1 MLNIRPGWPLSA
13 SAATPGTLLVETQS
27 PPTGHLRASH
37 REAHSVQRSSGARW
51 EPRSQSPD
59 PRRPV
64 RELDLRRK
72 ALVPYRALSRG
83 PSSRLNISASTP
95 RSARVRTRATPP
107 LTARKPLTPLG
118 ESPSPR
124 RTNPPHTHA
133 AKALTL
139 GGAKPRRRLVW
150 TARSVWPPARPHPW
164 PHTGIDQGADFAE
177 VVLRG
182 GLDLSGAREH
192 QRQLPA
198 QSCGARLPRRADGP
212 ARSGLVGLREL
223 PADAHRPVGAD
234 GRGEVVH
241 RVSHA
246 MRALEA
252 DHRPLL
258 GLELLAQGPAP
269 PRFARQ
275 EPFEA
280 APV

>member
-13 SAATPGTLLVETQS
+13 SAATPGTLLVEPQS

-37 REAHSVQRSSGARW
+37 REDHRVQRSSGDRSV
-51 EPRSQSPD
+51 PRRQAPD
-59 PRRPV
+59 PHRPV

-164 PHTGIDQGADFAE
+164 
-177 VVLRG
+177 
-182 GLDLSGAREH
+182 S
-192 QRQLPA
+192 
-198 QSCGARLPRRADGP
+198 
-212 ARSGLVGLREL
+212 
-223 PADAHRPVGAD
+223 AHRNRP
-234 GRGEVVH
+234 GR
-241 RVSHA
+241 
-246 MRALEA
+246 
-252 DHRPLL
+252 
-258 GLELLAQGPAP
+258 
-269 PRFARQ
+269 
-275 EPFEA
+275 
-280 APV
+280 

>member
-1 MLNIRPGWPLSA
+1 FSYILSY
-13 SAATPGTLLVETQS
+13 GLLPFIIFFFSSRRRHT
-27 PPTGHLRASH
+27 
-37 REAHSVQRSSGARW
+37 RSKRDWS
-51 EPRSQSPD
+51 SDVCSSDLQSPD

-124 RTNPPHTHA
+124 RANPPHTHA

-164 PHTGIDQGADFAE
+164 P
-177 VVLRG
+177 
-182 GLDLSGAREH
+182 
-192 QRQLPA
+192 
-198 QSCGARLPRRADGP
+198 
-212 ARSGLVGLREL
+212 
-223 PADAHRPVGAD
+223 AHRNRP
-234 GRGEVVH
+234 GR
-241 RVSHA
+241 
-246 MRALEA
+246 
-252 DHRPLL
+252 
-258 GLELLAQGPAP
+258 
-269 PRFARQ
+269 
-275 EPFEA
+275 
-280 APV
+280 